1 MKKHFGTPD
10 QLKDM
15 VEERIAELGGDVV
28 ESATNTVNVAGEPIF
43 GEDAD
48 RSFDDYC
55 DELKDRVATEVDKF
69 MSDYTWNTRD
79 GFITVSIPGDEK
91 IHVVDIPTA
100 DLSKDM
106 KHIDDD
112 VEYIVRFL
120 KDEFGIKAAKDVKS
134 AYNWDAFMESEARYD
149 DWEEVA
155 RKSVQDADGL
165 WTDYVMYKKKGED
178 LWICMFGDSDI
189 YPPDI
194 DYADWSEDDETA
206 AWEWFD
212 SYEGFTD
219 DEFLQDEWEG

>member
-1 MKKHFGTPD
+1 MKKHFGTPE

-15 VEERIAELGGDVV
+15 VEERIVELGGDVV

-43 GEDAD
+43 GDDTDA
-48 RSFDDYC
+48 SFDEYC
-55 DELKDRVATEVDKF
+55 DELRDRVAVEVDKF

-120 KDEFGIKAAKDVKS
+120 KDEFGIKASKDVKS
-134 AYNWDAFMESEARYD
+134 AYDWDAFNEREAQYD

-155 RKSVQDADGL
+155 RKIVQDSDGFL
-165 WTDYVMYKKKGED
+165 TDYVMYKKKGED

-189 YPPDI
+189 YPPDP